1 MDSEHNL
8 YIILARTPTLPAK
21 IIRKFTGGR
30 YAHASL
36 SLDENL
42 TRMYSFARLHTY
54 LPLPGGFIKEC
65 VGKGVFG
72 RFPNTEICVIR
83 LSCNIDSYKKV
94 ESFINFLYD
103 NRKLYKYNLSGVI
116 FAAFNKHFS
125 RKYKYYCSEFVRA
138 ALVKN
143 YVISDAS
150 LPQVTKPMDFYNTF
164 SNNIIYTGKISEYVK
179 RNNTTR

>member
-1 MDSEHNL
+1 MASQRYL
-8 YIILARTPTLPAK
+8 YVILARTPTLPAK

-42 TRMYSFARLHTY
+42 TRMYSFARLHKY
-54 LPLPGGFIKEC
+54 LPLPGGFIREY

-72 RFPNTEICVIR
+72 RFPNTEICIIKI
-83 LSCNIDSYKKV
+83 STDSESYKKV
-94 ESFINFLYD
+94 ESFVNLMYAD
-103 NRKLYKYNLSGVI
+103 RKLYKYNLSGVI
-116 FAAFNKHFS
+116 FAAFNKQLS

-143 YVISDAS
+143 NVVSDSS
-150 LPQVTKPMDFYNTF
+150 LPKVTKPMDYYNKF
-164 SNNIIYTGKISEYVK
+164 SSNIVYIGKISEY
-179 RNNTTR
+179 TTKNSITV

>member
-1 MDSEHNL
+1 MDNENL
-8 YIILARTPTLPAK
+8 YVILARTPTLPAK

-65 VGKGVFG
+65 VGSGVFG
-72 RFPNTEICVIR
+72 RFPNTEICVIKIP
-83 LSCNIDSYKKV
+83 CNSESYQKV
-94 ESFINFLYD
+94 ESFVNLLYT

-116 FAAFNKHFS
+116 FAAFNKRCN

-143 YVISDAS
+143 NVISDNV
-150 LPQVTKPMDFYNTF
+150 LPQVTKPMDYYNRF
-164 SNNIIYTGKISEYVK
+164 NSNIIYTGKISEYVT
-179 RNNTTR
+179 RNNITM

>member
-1 MDSEHNL
+1 MNGQRNL

-21 IIRKFTGGR
+21 IIRIFTGGR

-65 VGKGVFG
+65 TGKGVFG
-72 RFPNTEICVIR
+72 RFPDTEICVIK
-83 LSCNIDSYKKV
+83 IATDFYSYRKV
-94 ESFINFLYD
+94 ESFVNLIYD
-103 NRKLYKYNLSGVI
+103 NRKLYKYNLLGVI
-116 FAAFNKHFS
+116 LAAFNKRFS

-143 YVISDAS
+143 NVVSDSS
-150 LPQVTKPMDFYNTF
+150 LPKVTKPMDYYNKF
-164 SNNIIYTGKISEYVK
+164 NSNIIYTGKISEYAT
-179 RNNTTR
+179 RNNIS

>member
-1 MDSEHNL
+1 MNDKQNL
-8 YIILARTPTLPAK
+8 YIVLARTPTLPSK
-21 IIRKFTGGR
+21 VIRKFTSGR

-36 SLDENL
+36 SLDKNL

-65 VGKGVFG
+65 TGKGVFG
-72 RFPNTEICVIR
+72 RFPDTEICVIKI
-83 LSCNIDSYKKV
+83 STDADSYKKV
-94 ESFINFLYD
+94 ETFVNLMYA

-116 FAAFNKHFS
+116 LAAFNKRLS

-143 YVISDAS
+143 NVISDNV
-150 LPQVTKPMDFYNTF
+150 LPQVTKPMDYYNKF
-164 SNNIIYTGKISEYVK
+164 CDSIIYIGKISEYAAK
-179 RNNTTR
+179 NNTAT